1 VNNRDN
7 DHVRRG
13 RRSMLQA
20 CAVMAAVGLVAA
32 GCSSSKKSAATPTTV
47 AGGGTATTAAGTPSG
62 TSGSGSVPANAD
74 TSYVL
79 KSTAEAVHNL
89 DPVHDIDV
97 CNVNSLAN
105 IYDMLVRTTQT
116 GKLVPGV
123 AASWS
128 ASDPSTFTMKLQP
141 NVKFQDGTPYDSQAV
156 ATAIK
161 RDQTDPTSTLKAAT
175 APIASVDTP
184 DATTVTLH
192 LSQPVAGNMPG
203 IFAGLAGLI
212 PSPTEVAKEGA
223 SYGAT
228 NAVGAGPYKVSNFV
242 ANNSLSLTKWQGY
255 WDPNSQLFGGINF
268 IDMGATTDTLRPAEI
283 QQGTLDAS
291 AIKDSE
297 LNLVQGKAGV
307 SYKASPSEQYAEIFV
322 NFGVAPFNN
331 LLVRQAL
338 EYAVNRQ
345 ALVTALTGGLD
356 KVAWQPIPPQDAGYD
371 ASLDNQY
378 PYNPAK
384 AKALLAQAGF
394 PNGLKISVGEIA
406 FDYYQRL
413 SEAVQQMLNSAGF
426 QVTLVPFAA
435 TAVTQTLYQQK
446 KFNIAVTAFLAST
459 PGPGPILSTA
469 FAQTGAYNISG
480 TATPGIDSLLGQAA
494 ATTDPAA
501 QAKDYQQASKIVVDQ
516 ALNIPLYYNSGVAI
530 YNPKI
535 QNIVAGQT
543 TCAQANF
550 LKTPLVYASK

>member
-1 VNNRDN
+1 VKSKNAMREPA
-7 DHVRRG
+7 G
-13 RRSMLQA
+13 RRSAFRTGALLTA
-20 CAVMAAVGLVAA
+20 AAVVALA
-32 GCSSSKKSAATPTTV
+32 CSSSSKNAASPTTV
-47 AGGGTATTAAGTPSG
+47 AGGPSAPTGAAAGAPN
-62 TSGSGSVPANAD
+62 NAD

-123 AASWS
+123 AASWT
-128 ASDPSTFTMKLQP
+128 APDPSTFTMKLQP
-141 NVKFQDGTPYDSQAV
+141 NVKFQDGTPYNSQAV
-156 ATAIK
+156 AAAIQ
-161 RDQTDPTSTLKAAT
+161 RDQTDPTSTLKSAT
-175 APIASVDTP
+175 ADIASVATP

-192 LSQPVAGNMPG
+192 LSKPVAGNMPG

-212 PSPTEVAKEGA
+212 PSPTEVQKEGA

-228 NAVGAGPYKVSNFV
+228 TAVGAGPYKVTNFV
-242 ANNSLSLTKWQGY
+242 SNNSLSLTKSTDY
-255 WDPNSQLFGGINF
+255 WDPKSQEFGGINF

-283 QQGTLDAS
+283 QQGTLDVS

-297 LNLVQGKAGV
+297 VNLVQGKSGV

-322 NFGVAPFNN
+322 NYGVAPFNN
-331 LLVRQAL
+331 ILVRQAL

-356 KVAWQPIPPQDAGYD
+356 KVAWQPIPPQDPGYD
-371 ASLDNQY
+371 PSLDNMY
-378 PYNPAK
+378 PYDPAK
-384 AKALLAQAGF
+384 AKQLLAQAGF
-394 PNGLKISVGEIA
+394 ANGLKIDVGEIA

-413 SEAVQQMLNSAGF
+413 SEAVQQMLNAAGF

-459 PGPGPILSTA
+459 PGPGPILSTP
-469 FAQTGAYNISG
+469 FAQNGAYNISG
-480 TATPGIDSLLGQAA
+480 TVTPGFDDLLGQAA
-494 ATTDPAA
+494 ATTDQAA
-501 QAKDYQQASKIVVDQ
+501 QAKLYQQASKIVVDN

-530 YNPKI
+530 YSPKV
-535 QNIVAGQT
+535 QNVAAGQT
-543 TCAQANF
+543 TCAQSNF
-550 LKTPLVYASK
+550 LKTPLFYVPK

>member
-1 VNNRDN
+1 MNSKGIDQAN
-7 DHVRRG
+7 VRR
-13 RRSMLQA
+13 RSAFRTGAILAASAMVAVA
-20 CAVMAAVGLVAA
+20 CS
-32 GCSSSKKSAATPTTV
+32 SSSKKAGSATTVVGAGPTT
-47 AGGGTATTAAGTPSG
+47 ATGAA
-62 TSGSGSVPANAD
+62 PANAD

-97 CNVNSLAN
+97 CNVNSLAD

-123 AASWS
+123 AASWTS
-128 ASDPSTFTMKLQP
+128 PDPSTFTMKLQP
-141 NVKFQDGTPYDSQAV
+141 NVKFQDGTAYNAQAV

-161 RDQTDPTSTLKAAT
+161 RDQTDPTSTLKSAT
-175 APIASVDTP
+175 ADIASVDTP

-192 LSQPVAGNMPG
+192 LSKPVAGNMPG

-212 PSPTEVAKEGA
+212 PSPAEVQKEGA

-228 NAVGAGPYKVSNFV
+228 TAVGAGPYKVSNFV
-242 ANNSLSLTKWQGY
+242 SNSSLSLTKWQGY
-255 WDPNSQLFGGINF
+255 WDPKSQQFAGVNF

-283 QQGTLDAS
+283 QQGTLDVS

-297 LNLVQGKAGV
+297 VNLVQGKAGV

-331 LLVRQAL
+331 VLVRQAL

-356 KVAWQPIPPQDAGYD
+356 KVAWQPIPPQDPGYD
-371 ASLDNQY
+371 PALDNLY

-413 SEAVQQMLNSAGF
+413 SEAVQQMLNAAGF

-446 KFNIAVTAFLAST
+446 KFDIAVTAFLAST
-459 PGPGPILSTA
+459 PGPGPILSTP
-469 FAQTGAYNISG
+469 FAQDGAYNISN
-480 TATPGIDSLLGQAA
+480 TATPGFDELLAQAA
-494 ATTDPAA
+494 ATTDQAA
-501 QAKDYQQASKIVVDQ
+501 QAKLYQQASKIAVDQ

-530 YNPKI
+530 YSPKI
-535 QNIVAGQT
+535 QNVVAGQT

-550 LKTPLVYASK
+550 LKTPLFYASK

>member
-1 VNNRDN
+1 MN
-7 DHVRRG
+7 DKGNDRVSVKRKSAFRAG
-13 RRSMLQA
+13 AVLAATAIVAMA
-20 CAVMAAVGLVAA
+20 CS
-32 GCSSSKKSAATPTTV
+32 SSSKKAGSATTV
-47 AGGGTATTAAGTPSG
+47 AGGGSTTAPA
-62 TSGSGSVPANAD
+62 GSGALPANAD
-74 TSYVL
+74 TGYVL
-79 KSTAEAVHNL
+79 KSTAEAIHNL

-123 AASWS
+123 ATSWT
-128 ASDPSTFTMKLQP
+128 APDPSTFTMKLQP

-156 ATAIK
+156 KAAIQ
-161 RDQTDPTSTLKAAT
+161 RDQTDPTSSLKSAT
-175 APIASVDTP
+175 ADIASVDTP

-192 LSQPVAGNMPG
+192 LSKPVAGNMPG

-212 PSPTEVAKEGA
+212 PSPTEVQKEGA
-223 SYGAT
+223 GYGAT
-228 NAVGAGPYKVSNFV
+228 TAVGAGPYKVANFV
-242 ANNSLSLTKWQGY
+242 SNSSLSLTKYQDY
-255 WDPNSQLFGGINF
+255 WDPKSQQFAGINF

-283 QQGTLDAS
+283 QQGTLDVS

-297 LNLVQGKAGV
+297 VNLVQGKAGV

-322 NFGVAPFNN
+322 NYGVAPFNN
-331 LLVRQAL
+331 VLVRQAL

-356 KVAWQPIPPQDAGYD
+356 KVAWQPIPPQDPGYD
-371 ASLDNQY
+371 ASLDNMY

-384 AKALLAQAGF
+384 AKQLLTQAGF

-413 SEAVQQMLNSAGF
+413 SEAVQQMLNAAGF

-435 TAVTQTLYQQK
+435 TSVNQTLYQQK
-446 KFNIAVTAFLAST
+446 KFDIAVTAFLAST
-459 PGPGPILSTA
+459 PGPGPILSTP
-469 FAQTGAYNISG
+469 FSQSGSYNISG
-480 TATPGIDSLLGQAA
+480 TVTPGFDELLAQAA
-494 ATTDPAA
+494 ATTDQGA
-501 QAKDYQQASKIVVDQ
+501 QAKLYQQASKIVVEQ

-530 YNPKI
+530 YGPKV
-535 QNIVAGQT
+535 QNVVAGQT

>member
-1 VNNRDN
+1 VNSKWN
-7 DHVRRG
+7 DHVSGG
-13 RRSMLQA
+13 RRSVLRA
-20 CAVMAAVGLVAA
+20 GAVLAAIGMVAA
-32 GCSSSKKSAATPTTV
+32 GCSSSKKSSAAPTAA
-47 AGGGTATTAAGTPSG
+47 AGAATATTSPAG
-62 TSGSGSVPANAD
+62 SGSGSAPANAD

-79 KSTAEAVHNL
+79 KSTAEAIHNL

-105 IYDMLVRTTQT
+105 IYDMLVRTTQV

-128 ASDPSTFTMKLQP
+128 SPDPSTFTMKLQP

-161 RDQTDPTSTLKAAT
+161 RDQSDPTSTLKAAT
-175 APIASVDTP
+175 APIASIDTP

-192 LSQPVAGNMPG
+192 LSKPVAGNMPG

-242 ANNSLSLTKWQGY
+242 ANNSLSMTKWQGY

-283 QQGTLDAS
+283 QQGTLDVS

-297 LNLVQGKAGV
+297 INLVQGKAGV

-331 LLVRQAL
+331 VLVRQAL

-356 KVAWQPIPPQDAGYD
+356 KVAWQPIPPQDPGYD
-371 ASLDNQY
+371 PSLDNLY

-384 AKALLAQAGF
+384 AKQLLAQAGF

-446 KFNIAVTAFLAST
+446 KFDIAVTAFLASS
-459 PGPGPILSTA
+459 PGPGPILSTP
-469 FAQTGAYNISG
+469 FAVDGAYNISG
-480 TATPGIDSLLGQAA
+480 TATPGVDPLLAAAA

-501 QAKDYQQASKIVVDQ
+501 QAKLYQQVSKIVVDQ

-530 YNPKI
+530 YGPKI
-535 QNIVAGQT
+535 QNVAAGQT

>member
-1 VNNRDN
+1 MN
-7 DHVRRG
+7 DKGNDRVSVRRKSAFRAG
-13 RRSMLQA
+13 AVLAATAIVAVA
-20 CAVMAAVGLVAA
+20 CS
-32 GCSSSKKSAATPTTV
+32 SSSKKAGSSTTV
-47 AGGGTATTAAGTPSG
+47 AGGGTTTAP
-62 TSGSGSVPANAD
+62 SGSGAAPANAD

-123 AASWS
+123 AASWT
-128 ASDPSTFTMKLQP
+128 APDPSTFTLKLQP

-156 ATAIK
+156 KTAIQ
-161 RDQTDPTSTLKAAT
+161 RDQTDPTSTLKSAT
-175 APIASVDTP
+175 ADIASVDTP

-192 LSQPVAGNMPG
+192 LSKPVAGNMPG

-212 PSPTEVAKEGA
+212 PSPTEVQKEGA

-228 NAVGAGPYKVSNFV
+228 TAIGAGPYKVSNFV
-242 ANNSLSLTKWQGY
+242 SNSSLSLTKYQDY
-255 WDPNSQLFGGINF
+255 WDPKSQQFAGINF

-283 QQGTLDAS
+283 QQGTLDVS

-297 LNLVQGKAGV
+297 VNLVQGKAGI

-322 NFGVAPFNN
+322 NYGVAPFNN
-331 LLVRQAL
+331 VLVRQAL

-356 KVAWQPIPPQDAGYD
+356 KVAWQPIPPQDPGYD
-371 ASLDNQY
+371 ASLDNMY

-384 AKALLAQAGF
+384 AKQLLAQAGF
-394 PNGLKISVGEIA
+394 PSGLKVSVGEIA

-413 SEAVQQMLNSAGF
+413 SEAVQQMLNAAGF

-446 KFNIAVTAFLAST
+446 KFDIAVTAFLAST
-459 PGPGPILSTA
+459 PGPGPILSTP
-469 FAQTGAYNISG
+469 FAQNGAYNISG
-480 TATPGIDSLLGQAA
+480 TVTPGFDDLLAQAA
-494 ATTDPAA
+494 ATTDQSA
-501 QAKDYQQASKIVVDQ
+501 QAKLFQQASKIAVEQ

-530 YNPKI
+530 YGPKV
-535 QNIVAGQT
+535 QNVVAGQT